1 MVYKNLGFV
10 FEKVLRYQAAPV
22 PPLTIGPD
30 PSMVDT
36 ETARPQ
42 GESQTRAKEL
52 ATTLENQ
59 ILNGELKPGE
69 QLDEANLARRF
80 HVSRTPVR
88 EALKQLSASGLVD
101 TRPRQRAVVAKMTIA
116 DLIYSFEIMA
126 ILEGACARFAA
137 QRHTAEDRLAI
148 RAAHETCRKMTE
160 KEDPDAFYRA
170 NKEFH
175 DAIYAASH
183 NPLLR
188 DQTIALR
195 RRLEPYRRQITFHP
209 GPMARSDLE
218 HGHIM
223 QAIFDM
229 DGLAADRL
237 MRSHLDM
244 LSNDIAALVSA
255 LNRHHDGD

>member
-1 MVYKNLGFV
+1 MVYKNLPFV
-10 FEKVLRYQAAPV
+10 FEKFLCYAVAPFPPALNGPV
-22 PPLTIGPD
+22 PR
-30 PSMVDT
+30 MVDT
-36 ETARPQ
+36 QQTRPQ
-42 GESQTRAKEL
+42 QEAQTRAKEL

-69 QLDEANLARRF
+69 PLDEANLARRF
-80 HVSRTPVR
+80 DVSRTPVR

-101 TRPRQRAVVAKMTIA
+101 TRPRQRAVVAKMTIT

-148 RAAHETCRKMTE
+148 RAAYESCRKMTE
-160 KEDPDAFYRA
+160 KADPDAFYRA
-170 NKEFH
+170 NKDFH
-175 DAIYAASH
+175 DSIYAASH

-188 DQTIALR
+188 DQTTALR

-209 GPMARSDLE
+209 GPMARSDVE

-229 DGLAADRL
+229 DGQAADRL
-237 MRSHLDM
+237 MRAHLDM

-255 LNRHHDGD
+255 LNRHHDGN

>member
-1 MVYKNLGFV
+1 
-10 FEKVLRYQAAPV
+10 
-22 PPLTIGPD
+22 
-30 PSMVDT
+30 MVDT
-36 ETARPQ
+36 QQTRPLQ
-42 GESQTRAKEL
+42 EAQTRAKEL

-80 HVSRTPVR
+80 NVSRTPVR

-126 ILEGACARFAA
+126 VLEGACARFAA
-137 QRHTAEDRLAI
+137 QRHTAEDRLTI
-148 RAAHETCRKMTE
+148 RAAFESCCKMTE

-170 NKEFH
+170 NKDFH
-175 DAIYAASH
+175 NSIYAASH
-183 NPLLR
+183 NPLLG

-209 GPMARSDLE
+209 GPMARSDVE

-229 DGLAADRL
+229 DGAGADRL
-237 MRSHLDM
+237 MRAHLDM
-244 LSNDIAALVSA
+244 LSNDVAALISA